1 MNDLDLR
8 EELASIRNL
17 LNQVLL
23 NQDILAKQIN
33 ADVAIQATQAER
45 KVEIERLQKTA
56 HKAIKG
62 IWP

>member
-1 MNDLDLR
+1 MH
-8 EELASIRNL
+8 EELKTELATIRKML
-17 LNQVLL
+17 EEVLL
-23 NQDILAKQIN
+23 NQDILAKQSN

-45 KVEIERLQKTA
+45 KVEIARLQKTA